1 MLFKNGMAEY
11 LEVLSAQASLLQSEL
26 ELANIKREQLSASTE
41 LYRALGG
48 GWR

>member
-1 MLFKNGMAEY
+1 MAEY
-11 LEVLSAQASLLQSEL
+11 LEVITAQSNLLQSEL
-26 ELANIKREQLSASTE
+26 ELANIKREQLSANTE